1 MGLVLLAENSWIG
14 LLALLP
20 PQVRLLDGLHS
31 CLNSPVRFT
40 KWSGK
45 DTGMYSLWF
54 ADLNQGRLCTEFL
67 GQVRPPVLFH
77 SWGKT
82 VLLSVTVCRAIGWAT
97 QFPGCSSY
105 VSRLEKS
112 KDVFSTEQK
121 HKLTSLFVWKKQL

>member
-1 MGLVLLAENSWIG
+1 MGLVLLSENSWIG

-20 PQVRLLDGLHS
+20 TQVRLLDGLHS

-54 ADLNQGRLCTEFL
+54 SDLNLGRLCTEFL

-77 SWGKT
+77 RWGKT
-82 VLLSVTVCRAIGWAT
+82 VLSVKCY
-97 QFPGCSSY
+97 CM
-105 VSRLEKS
+105 
-112 KDVFSTEQK
+112 
-121 HKLTSLFVWKKQL
+121 